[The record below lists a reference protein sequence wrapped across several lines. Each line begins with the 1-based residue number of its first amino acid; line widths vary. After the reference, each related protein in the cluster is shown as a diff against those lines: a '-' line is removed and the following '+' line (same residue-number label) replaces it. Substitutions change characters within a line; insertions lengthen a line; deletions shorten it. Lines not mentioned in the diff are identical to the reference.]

1 MAQADGVIQND
12 TGSNVR
18 ADLNSNIAAAF
29 TNHSGAT
36 PPGTTYAYQWYVDTS
51 SNELKIRN
59 GANNGY
65 ITVGDVTTGNL
76 GLTPISGATF
86 TGVMQFT
93 SGSAASP
100 GITFSSDTDT
110 GLLRSAA
117 NTLQFTLGGTA
128 PFTFTNTAFA
138 TTVPITFADG
148 TASAPSITN
157 TGDTNCGLFF
167 PSADKV
173 GVSAGGTHQY
183 SFDATSIDVLLQNE
197 VRFYD
202 ADNSN
207 YASVKAPATLGANYT
222 LTLPGNDGD
231 AGQYLQTNGAGALSW
246 QTVGQAA
253 GVPSGTVT
261 AFAGPTPPS
270 GYLECNGQAISRSTY
285 ATLYAAIGNYWGAGD
300 GSTTF
305 NVPDLRGEFLRGL
318 DNGRGVDPGRVLGS
332 AQADATAVNGMYAV
346 SSVSDPGHRHSTES
360 GVDDEGSLP
369 YRVVTDRAGDTLQ
382 IRGQTTIALTG
393 IGVST
398 VLGGDTETRP
408 YNKAMMYIIKT

>member
-12 TGSNVR
+12 TGANVR
-18 ADLNSNIAAAF
+18 ADLNNNIAAAF
-29 TNHSGAT
+29 TNHSGASA
-36 PPGTTYAYQWYVDTS
+36 PSTTYAYQFYADTAN
-51 SNELKIRN
+51 NELKIRN

-65 ITVGDVTTGNL
+65 ITIGDLTSTNL
-76 GLTPISGATF
+76 GLMPTSGGTF
-86 TGVMQFT
+86 TSSVQFP
-93 SGSAASP
+93 SGSVSTP
-100 GITFSSDTDT
+100 SITFSSDTDT

-148 TASAPSITN
+148 TAAAPSITN

-197 VRFYD
+197 VRFHD

-231 AGQYLQTNGAGALSW
+231 SGQYLRTDGSGVLSW
-246 QTVGQAA
+246 ESVSTPAA
-253 GVPSGTVT
+253 VPAGSVFAMATST
-261 AFAGPTPPS
+261 APS
-270 GYLECNGQAISRSTY
+270 GYLECDGSAVSRSTY
-285 ATLYAAIGNYWGAGD
+285 SALFAVTGTTFGSGD

-305 NVPDLRGEFLRGL
+305 NLPDLRGEFVRGW
-318 DNGRGVDPGRVLGS
+318 DNGRGVDSGRNIGTS
-332 AQADATAVNGMYAV
+332 QADATAKNGL
-346 SSVSDPGHRHSTES
+346 SLTDPGHEHNLKATQFGGASLGHLESNAVEGQSTGLLTAAAE
-360 GVDDEGSLP
+360 
-369 YRVVTDRAGDTLQ
+369 
-382 IRGQTTIALTG
+382 TTTETTG
-393 IGVST
+393 ITLS
-398 VLGGDTETRP
+398 GDSETRP
-408 YNKAMMYIIKT
+408 RNVAMMYVIKT